1 MDEQS
6 RLLLE
11 EDAAAVEA
19 LLAEHGGSLDPDPGG
34 EVGTYWV
41 TLHPR
46 SAPGEA
52 YVVRIAW
59 TRYPDEPP
67 SVKFAEGIG
76 GSLAVVDAWPVV
88 PGYRPGNFDICAP
101 FTAEGHSTHPEWRAQ
116 SQAPWPTTGNPFLW
130 VVDILQGDLD
140 RNYGGRAA

>member
-6 RLLLE
+6 RLLLM

-19 LLAEHGGSLDPDPGG
+19 LLAEHSGSLDRDPGG
-34 EVGTYWV
+34 ALGMYWA

-46 SAPGEA
+46 SVPSEA
-52 YVVRIAW
+52 YIVRIAW

-76 GSLAVVDAWPVV
+76 GSLTVVSAWPVV

-101 FTAEGHSTHPEWRAQ
+101 FTAEGHVTHPEWRA
-116 SQAPWPTTGNPFLW
+116 QAPWPTTGNPFLW